1 MKFAMKSFRFDVDN
15 PVLKNFIDKQSN
27 FSSAMKYLILH
38 YCSTHPEV
46 EDLSTKYK
54 EIKTYAM
61 MEQIR
66 KLEGEEMPAP
76 QAGAKPAEPAGD
88 QEEAY
93 TEEPAEETAA
103 LAPEPKEKAP
113 NKTQS
118 TRKTKKAPA
127 TKKVAD
133 AEADKDVRTI
143 SKDYS
148 EYM

>member
-76 QAGAKPAEPAGD
+76 QAGAKSAEPAGE

-113 NKTQS
+113 NKTRS

-127 TKKVAD
+127 TKKAAD
-133 AEADKDVRTI
+133 ADKDVSTI

>member
-66 KLEGEEMPAP
+66 KLEGEEMLAL
-76 QAGAKPAEPAGD
+76 QTEAKPAEPSGD
-88 QEEAY
+88 QEESSS
-93 TEEPAEETAA
+93 EEPAEETAA
-103 LAPEPKEKAP
+103 PAPEPKKKAP
-113 NKTQS
+113 SKTRS

-127 TKKVAD
+127 TKKAAD
-133 AEADKDVRTI
+133 ADKDVSTI

>member
-61 MEQIR
+61 MDQIR
-66 KLEGEEMPAP
+66 KLEGEAMPAP
-76 QAGAKPAEPAGD
+76 QTEAKPAEPAGE
-88 QEEAY
+88 QEKAS
-93 TEEPAEETAA
+93 TEEPAEETATP
-103 LAPEPKEKAP
+103 APEPKKKAP
-113 NKTQS
+113 SKARS
-118 TRKTKKAPA
+118 TRKTTKAAAVKKDA
-127 TKKVAD
+127 TDND
-133 AEADKDVRTI
+133 ASTI

>member
-76 QAGAKPAEPAGD
+76 QTGAKPTEPAGE
-88 QEEAY
+88 QEEAS
-93 TEEPAEETAA
+93 TEEPAKETAIP
-103 LAPEPKEKAP
+103 APEPKKKAP

-118 TRKTKKAPA
+118 TRKTKKTPA
-127 TKKVAD
+127 TKKAAD
-133 AEADKDVRTI
+133 ADKDVSTI

>member
-61 MEQIR
+61 MDQIR

-76 QAGAKPAEPAGD
+76 RTGAKSAEPTGE
-88 QEEAY
+88 QEEAS
-93 TEEPAEETAA
+93 TEEPAEETAIPV
-103 LAPEPKEKAP
+103 PESKKKAP
-113 NKTQS
+113 SKTRS
-118 TRKTKKAPA
+118 TRKTKKTPA
-127 TKKVAD
+127 TKKTAD
-133 AEADKDVRTI
+133 ADKEVSTI

>member
-1 MKFAMKSFRFDVDN
+1 MKSFRFDVDN

-76 QAGAKPAEPAGD
+76 QTGAKPAEPAGE
-88 QEEAY
+88 QEEAS
-93 TEEPAEETAA
+93 TEEPAEA
-103 LAPEPKEKAP
+103 
-113 NKTQS
+113 
-118 TRKTKKAPA
+118 
-127 TKKVAD
+127 
-133 AEADKDVRTI
+133 
-143 SKDYS
+143 
-148 EYM
+148 

>member
-76 QAGAKPAEPAGD
+76 RTRAKSAEPAGE
-88 QEEAY
+88 QEEAS
-93 TEEPAEETAA
+93 TEEPAEETATP
-103 LAPEPKEKAP
+103 APEPKKGLFG
-113 NKTQS
+113 KV
-118 TRKTKKAPA
+118 
-127 TKKVAD
+127 KKV
-133 AEADKDVRTI
+133 K
-143 SKDYS
+143 
-148 EYM
+148 

>member
-61 MEQIR
+61 MDQIR

-76 QAGAKPAEPAGD
+76 QTEAKPAEPAGE
-88 QEEAY
+88 QEEVSS
-93 TEEPAEETAA
+93 EEPAEETAA
-103 LAPEPKEKAP
+103 PAPEPKKKAP
-113 NKTQS
+113 SKTRS
-118 TRKTKKAPA
+118 TRKTKKTSA
-127 TKKVAD
+127 TKKTAD
-133 AEADKDVRTI
+133 ADKEVSTI